1 MKAEIPLWKCTISN
15 FQWKDFNSSW
25 EISTTVEDSTAL
37 QFHDFI
43 YKYSPIIH
51 SSSFPDLTD
60 YFRIPYEK
68 RQQDSTTSHSA
79 SCRSTKWHE
88 IPKPFLRKMLDCC
101 RLAHSLDL
109 WKKKKIQSCALIQV
123 LLEWKR
129 HWIACL
135 FQLTVLLQSSNRVL
149 DQHKGWMVHKILMV
163 DLSASHIIALQ

>member
-1 MKAEIPLWKCTISN
+1 MSLPTQKILQFCDNSLPCYFMKAEIPLWKCTISN

-37 QFHDFI
+37 QFHDFL
-43 YKYSPIIH
+43 YKYSPITH

-60 YFRIPYEK
+60 HFRIPYEK

-109 WKKKKIQSCALIQV
+109 WKKKNTELCSD
-123 LLEWKR
+123 
-129 HWIACL
+129 
-135 FQLTVLLQSSNRVL
+135 SSTPGMEKTLNSLPVSINRV
-149 DQHKGWMVHKILMV
+149 
-163 DLSASHIIALQ
+163 ATE